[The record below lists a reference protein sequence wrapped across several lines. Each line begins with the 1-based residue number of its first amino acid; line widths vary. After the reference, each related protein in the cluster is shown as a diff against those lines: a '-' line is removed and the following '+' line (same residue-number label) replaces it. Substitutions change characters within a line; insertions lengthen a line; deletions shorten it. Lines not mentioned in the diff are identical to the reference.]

1 MLNDKLA
8 RVFVSVKIISRGFA
22 PYNVMSSNISEK
34 SKGRPLSDIWNRH
47 MIQGAKQSRGHYSAT
62 CGYCQQYWRQ
72 GRPQVLRA
80 HLANHCKVCP
90 DDVSSY
96 YAKIVGK
103 SLGEEETE
111 GESTDDE
118 DFPNKK
124 QKVRQTDI
132 KSFYGGSKL
141 EKGRSDE
148 LDRVITK
155 AYIMCNIPFS
165 TIDNPWFIEMI
176 KALQPGYDPPSRRVL
191 GGTLLEAELSRVNTR
206 VNNELDKQ
214 SNFTIGRSIIP
225 IIRLKY
231 FIKKVIYIF
240 FISS

>member
-1 MLNDKLA
+1 
-8 RVFVSVKIISRGFA
+8 
-22 PYNVMSSNISEK
+22 
-34 SKGRPLSDIWNRH
+34 
-47 MIQGAKQSRGHYSAT
+47 
-62 CGYCQQYWRQ
+62 
-72 GRPQVLRA
+72 
-80 HLANHCKVCP
+80 VCP